1 MILYKLHCAD
11 NHSFEAWFRDSD
23 AFGVQVKNGD
33 VQCPYCG
40 ISHVSD
46 GPMVRGAAKLT
57 RRDARPQ
64 EASESQDSES
74 QDSETRANEVAQ
86 EILTA
91 VAELQGYVESHADII
106 GDDLLDLDEDG
117 SDDIRLPNVRRRTD

>member
-23 AFGVQVKNGD
+23 AFGLQVKNGD

-46 GPMVRGAAKLT
+46 GPIVRGAAKLT
-57 RRDARPQ
+57 RRDPLPH
-64 EASESQDSES
+64 EDSES
-74 QDSETRANEVAQ
+74 RANEVAQ
-86 EILTA
+86 EILMA
-91 VAELQGYVESHADII
+91 VAELQDHVASHADII